1 MSDLP
6 QDDEDYLRE
15 IIATH
20 VPGRRPGW
28 CAARRCGRRP
38 CFDRALAIGALI
50 EAGIDW
56 RPAAETVNKVSD

>member
-6 QDDEDYLRE
+6 RDDEDFFRE

-28 CAARRCGRRP
+28 CAASKCGRRP
-38 CFDRALAIGALI
+38 CFERAAAIGALI
-50 EAGIDW
+50 EAGKEW
-56 RPAAETVNKVSD
+56 RPESEIVKSVSS